1 MEQKGI
7 TGKGNAFVSQHKYAG
22 KSALP
27 WATSWV
33 WTSSRGTCYGSRVP
47 ALPVSIPLYFLN
59 KVLCHFLEP
68 GELVEADE
76 GYRGHPDKIKC
87 PGNDSNPAENQVM
100 QGRVRA
106 RHKMLNGWLK
116 TWGTL
121 SLVFHH
127 RITMYDNV
135 FRACVVVTQLTVENG
150 ELLFEAEYED

>member
-1 MEQKGI
+1 M
-7 TGKGNAFVSQHKYAG
+7 
-22 KSALP
+22 
-27 WATSWV
+27 
-33 WTSSRGTCYGSRVP
+33 
-47 ALPVSIPLYFLN
+47 
-59 KVLCHFLEP
+59 CHFLEP

-127 RITMYDNV
+127 RITNGNV
-135 FRACVVVTQLTVENG
+135 FWACVVVTQLTVENG
-150 ELLFEAEYED
+150 ELLFEVDYED